1 MNEMLSRSIAD
12 IASALRSGEFSA
24 TELMSAALDRHARFG
39 ERLQAYKLFDAER
52 ALESA
57 HAADQLLASDRN
69 APPLTGIPISV
80 KDLYGVNGL
89 PTFAGTPRQL
99 PKKWSKDAWLV
110 ARLREAG
117 AITVG
122 KTHMVEMAFG
132 GVGINPNWETP
143 WNPWDDGTHRIPGG
157 SSSGAGVSL
166 WEGSALIALGSD
178 TGGSIRIP
186 AAFTGTV
193 GQRTTRGRWP
203 TEGVVPLSHT
213 LDTVGALTRTVE
225 DHIYFFGC
233 VDPQWGDPQLLLERL
248 VTTKLANVRMAVPQC
263 GIWDHCERD
272 IVDELDGVLSHLG
285 GHAGNL
291 VEIDGGLL
299 DDAFE
304 LSTGRRPITS
314 TECRAFLESELP
326 GWLDILHPIV
336 RGRVAQGL
344 TLDDPEYLDA
354 LEDHL
359 GLVNRA
365 HRLFDGADIL
375 VLPSNLISAPP
386 VADLA
391 DLDRYGEANAAI
403 LRPTYPI
410 SVLGLT
416 AISIPIG
423 IDGNGMPI
431 GLQLVAPAGQDEAL
445 LGAALA
451 AEREFGSASQS
462 LGHPPVFLDDQATAP
477 VRLGER
483 SPRAARWQ
491 RS

>member
-1 MNEMLSRSIAD
+1 MTEMLSRSIAD
-12 IASALRSGEFSA
+12 IASGLRGGEFSA
-24 TELMSAALDRHARFG
+24 TELITAAVDRHSEFG
-39 ERLQAYKLFDAER
+39 ERLRAYKLFDAER

-57 HAADQLLASDRN
+57 RAADKLLASDDD
-69 APPLTGIPISV
+69 APPLTGIPMSV
-80 KDLYGVNGL
+80 KDLYGVDGL
-89 PTFAGTPRQL
+89 PTFAGTSKQL
-99 PKKWSKDAWLV
+99 PAKWSRDAWLV
-110 ARLREAG
+110 ARLRGAG

-143 WNPWDDGTHRIPGG
+143 WNPWDDDTHRIPGG

-225 DHIYFFGC
+225 DYVYFFGC
-233 VDPQWGDPQLLLERL
+233 VDPSQLGDPRGLLERL
-248 VTTKLANVRMAVPQC
+248 ATAELSNVRVAVPRC
-263 GIWDHCERD
+263 GIWDDCEPD
-272 IVDELDGVLSHLG
+272 IADKLDGVLSRFG
-285 GHAGNL
+285 RRARNL

-299 DDAFE
+299 DEGFE
-304 LSTGRRPITS
+304 LSLGRRRIAS
-314 TECRAFLESELP
+314 TECRTFLERELP

-336 RGRVAQGL
+336 GNRVAQGL
-344 TLDDPEYLDA
+344 TTDHPEYQTA
-354 LEDHL
+354 LADHRRMANQAHELFED
-359 GLVNRA
+359 
-365 HRLFDGADIL
+365 ADIL
-375 VLPSNLISAPP
+375 VLPSNIISPPP

-391 DLDRYGEANAAI
+391 DPERYGEANSAI
-403 LRPTYPI
+403 LRPTYPV

-423 IDGNGMPI
+423 TDGNGMPI
-431 GLQLVAPAGQDEAL
+431 GLQLVAPGGQDEAL
-445 LGAALA
+445 LGVALA
-451 AEREFGSASQS
+451 AEREFGTASQ
-462 LGHPPVFLDDQATAP
+462 
-477 VRLGER
+477 RLGPPAVLVDDE
-483 SPRAARWQ
+483 SSTA
-491 RS
+491 

>member
-12 IASALRSGEFSA
+12 IASALRRGEFSA
-24 TELMSAALDRHARFG
+24 TELITAALDRHSLFG
-39 ERLQAYKLFDAER
+39 ERLRAYKLFDAEK

-57 HAADQLLASDRN
+57 RAADQVLGNDDD

-80 KDLYGVNGL
+80 KDLYGVDGL
-89 PTFAGTPRQL
+89 PTFAGTSRQL
-99 PKKWSKDAWLV
+99 PEKWSRDAWLV
-110 ARLREAG
+110 ARLCEAG

-132 GVGINPNWETP
+132 AVGINPNWDTP
-143 WNPWDDGTHRIPGG
+143 RNPWDDKVHRIPGG

-186 AAFTGTV
+186 AALTGTV

-213 LDTVGALTRTVE
+213 FDTVGALTRNVE
-225 DHIYFFGC
+225 DYVYFFGC
-233 VDPQWGDPQLLLERL
+233 VDPQWGAPQDLLERL
-248 VTTKLANVRMAVPQC
+248 AATELKSVRMALPQC
-263 GIWDHCERD
+263 GIWDDCEVD
-272 IVDELDGVLSHLG
+272 IVDRLNSVTSDLS
-285 GHAGNL
+285 GHIRNL
-291 VEIDGGLL
+291 VEIDGSLL

-304 LSTGRRPITS
+304 LSLGRRAIAS

-326 GWLDILHPIV
+326 EWLDILHPIV
-336 RGRVAQGL
+336 RTRIKQGL
-344 TLDDPEYLDA
+344 RPDDPEYRAA
-354 LEDHL
+354 LADHRRMA
-359 GLVNRA
+359 NEA
-365 HRLFDGADIL
+365 HKLFDDADIL
-375 VLPSNLISAPP
+375 LLPGNIISPPP
-386 VADLA
+386 VAELA

-416 AISIPIG
+416 AISIPVG

-431 GLQLVAPAGQDEAL
+431 GLQLVAPGGQDEAL
-445 LGAALA
+445 LAVALA
-451 AEREFGSASQS
+451 VEREFGAATQS
-462 LGHPPVFLDDQATAP
+462 LGRP
-477 VRLGER
+477 
-483 SPRAARWQ
+483 SAA
-491 RS
+491 

>member
-12 IASALRSGEFSA
+12 IASALRRGEFSA
-24 TELMSAALDRHARFG
+24 TELITAALDRHAQFG

-57 HAADQLLASDRN
+57 RAADQVLASDDH

-80 KDLYGVNGL
+80 KDLYGVDGL
-89 PTFAGTPRQL
+89 PTFAGTPKQL
-99 PKKWSKDAWLV
+99 PEKWSRDAWLV
-110 ARLREAG
+110 AQLRGAG

-132 GVGINPNWETP
+132 AVGINPNWETP
-143 WNPWDDGTHRIPGG
+143 WNPWDAETHRIPGG

-193 GQRTTRGRWP
+193 GQRTTKGRWP

-213 LDTVGALTRTVE
+213 LDTVGALARTVE
-225 DHIYFFGC
+225 DYIYFFGC
-233 VDPQWGDPQLLLERL
+233 VDPEWGDPRILLKRL
-248 VTTKLANVRMAVPQC
+248 ATTELADVRVAVPRC
-263 GIWDHCERD
+263 GIWDDCEPA
-272 IVDELDGVLSHLG
+272 IVDELDSVISRLSR
-285 GHAGNL
+285 HAGNL
-291 VEIDGGLL
+291 LEIDGGLL

-304 LSTGRRPITS
+304 LSKGRRAIAS

-336 RGRVAQGL
+336 KTRVMQGL
-344 TLDDPEYLDA
+344 PPDDPEYQTA
-354 LEDHL
+354 LADH
-359 GLVNRA
+359 RRMADEA
-365 HRLFDGADIL
+365 HKLFDHAD
-375 VLPSNLISAPP
+375 VLLLPGNIISPPP
-386 VADLA
+386 VADLT
-391 DLDRYGEANAAI
+391 DLDRYGEANTAI

-423 IDGNGMPI
+423 TDQNGMPI
-431 GLQLVAPAGQDEAL
+431 GLQLVAPGGQDEAL
-445 LGAALA
+445 LGVALA
-451 AEREFGSASQS
+451 VEREFGTASQS
-462 LGHPPVFLDDQATAP
+462 LGRPPDLLDD
-477 VRLGER
+477 
-483 SPRAARWQ
+483 
-491 RS
+491 